1 MLHHPC
7 ILGGPQQ
14 REQNQKSKH
23 TPGVTMTPLG
33 APSIPK
39 YGSLVRPDA
48 QIATAIERGGRIR
61 IGPLV
66 GKDGARWLYNPC
78 RLGDPHRLRAGGRI
92 RKEPT
97 SGQGGYITPLGAF
110 GARWLL
116 GPIPLTTNCRP
127 EAPGGGGVVGVLG
140 PAESPPPYPPPPLT
154 SPPYLPPPT
163 PPPYLQGRGGRLRA
177 IYAFHLS
184 HLCQETA
191 TVVTLLMGS
200 TAWSRG
206 PSVLHCSP

>member
-23 TPGVTMTPLG
+23 TPGVTMMPLG
-33 APSIPK
+33 APSISK

-92 RKEPT
+92 RKGPT

-110 GARWLL
+110 GARWHL

-127 EAPGGGGVVGVLG
+127 EAPGGGGG
-140 PAESPPPYPPPPLT
+140 
-154 SPPYLPPPT
+154 
-163 PPPYLQGRGGRLRA
+163 
-177 IYAFHLS
+177 
-184 HLCQETA
+184 
-191 TVVTLLMGS
+191 
-200 TAWSRG
+200 
-206 PSVLHCSP
+206 